1 MVMSVDAEAEEPI
14 EPEAPVAPEAPGD
27 EDSPSPEEQ
36 PVAPGTEDAPPVPV
50 EASQPPAQSP
60 QAQVQEPAPDI
71 QAQLRELNNMRQV
84 NAQKEWEQK
93 TIREAQAIERR
104 MAEQGVDPQSA
115 RQVARQHLNSQKTLR
130 DQEGKALS
138 LIEEVEGKHNAALHM
153 LNKHGLANKQTLDD
167 LKTLLAFNTPD
178 SMEREA
184 QRMSQFRK
192 QAAEITRL
200 KQGQV
205 APQTFDNSQ
214 GAAEATSNDGRLLD
228 AYNNGDRSEAAVR
241 AARRFAFGS

>member
-1 MVMSVDAEAEEPI
+1 MLNKADRVGI
-14 EPEAPVAPEAPGD
+14 KTL
-27 EDSPSPEEQ
+27 EDGI
-36 PVAPGTEDAPPVPV
+36 AN
-50 EASQPPAQSP
+50 P
-60 QAQVQEPAPDI
+60 QAQAQEPAPDV
-71 QAQLRELNNMRQV
+71 QAQLRELQNMRQV

-93 TIREAQAIERR
+93 TVREAQAIERR
-104 MAEQGVDPQSA
+104 MAEQGVDSQSA
-115 RQVARQHLNSQKTLR
+115 RQVARQHLNSRKELR
-130 DQEGKALS
+130 DQEGKSLS
-138 LIEEVEGKHNAALHM
+138 LIEEIEGKHNAALHM

-167 LKTLLAFNTPD
+167 LKLLLAFNTPD

-184 QRMSQFRK
+184 QRMAQFRK

-205 APQTFDNSQ
+205 APQTFDNSE

-241 AARRFAFGS
+241 AAKRMAFGA